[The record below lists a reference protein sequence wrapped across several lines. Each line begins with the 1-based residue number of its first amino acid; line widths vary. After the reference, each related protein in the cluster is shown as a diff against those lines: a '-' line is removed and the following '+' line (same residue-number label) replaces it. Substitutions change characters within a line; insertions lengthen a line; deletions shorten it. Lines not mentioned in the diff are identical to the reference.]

1 MQRYDY
7 TTSPIPQTMYRSEL
21 LRAVKQGSERAVHAF
36 LKRQPRPLCVA
47 FARGWN
53 KIVPLSE
60 FCFGRDF
67 RADFLIISAHS
78 GAWHAC
84 FVELESPAARLY
96 IRDGSESKVM
106 KVALRQVKD
115 WNIWLQQNGP
125 QFRRELRD
133 NLERA
138 AESDPRIAL
147 DPTNLSGDRLL
158 DPRTRIVN
166 RFAVVIGRRD
176 TLRPED
182 KVKRDH
188 EDAAEIA
195 TYDRLLDIAA
205 RDAVGGR
212 EIRKARR
219 DYAQKAGP
227 KVP

>member
-1 MQRYDY
+1 M
-7 TTSPIPQTMYRSEL
+7 PQMMYRSEL
-21 LRAVKQGSERAVHAF
+21 LRVIKQGSERAVHAF

-60 FCFGRDF
+60 FCFGHDF

-96 IRDGSESKVM
+96 LRDGSESKVL

-115 WNIWLQQNGP
+115 WDIWLRQNNP
-125 QFRRELRD
+125 QYRRELRD

-138 AESDPRIAL
+138 AEVDPAINPN
-147 DPTNLSGDRLL
+147 PTNLSADRLL
-158 DPRTRIVN
+158 DSRTVIFN
-166 RFAVVIGRRD
+166 HFAVVIGRRD
-176 TLRPED
+176 TLGSED
-182 KVKRDH
+182 QVRRAN
-188 EDAAEIA
+188 EGAAEIV

-205 RDAVGGR
+205 CDAAGER
-212 EIRKARR
+212 ETRKARR
-219 DYAQKAGP
+219 DYSLKAGP
-227 KVP
+227 N

>member
-1 MQRYDY
+1 MIA
-7 TTSPIPQTMYRSEL
+7 TSGPMPQMMYRSEL

-47 FARGWN
+47 FAHGWN

-67 RADFLIISAHS
+67 RADFLIISADS

-84 FVELESPAARLY
+84 FVELEPPAARLY
-96 IRDGSESKVM
+96 LRDGSESKAM

-115 WNIWLQQNGP
+115 WDIWLQQNGF

-138 AESDPRIAL
+138 AEADPSVAL
-147 DPTNLSGDRLL
+147 NPTNLAGDRLL
-158 DPRTRIVN
+158 DTRTRICN
-166 RFAVVIGRRD
+166 YFAVVIGRRD

-182 KVKRDH
+182 QVRRAH
-188 EDAAEIA
+188 EGAAEIV
-195 TYDRLLDIAA
+195 TYDRLLDIAT
-205 RDAVGGR
+205 RDAVGES

-219 DYAQKAGP
+219 DDAQKAGP

>member
-1 MQRYDY
+1 M
-7 TTSPIPQTMYRSEL
+7 PPMMYRSEL
-21 LRAVKQGSERAVHAF
+21 LRAVKQRGERAVHTF

-53 KIVPLSE
+53 RILPLSE

-84 FVELESPAARLY
+84 FVELESPVARLY
-96 IRDGSESKVM
+96 LRDGSESKVL

-115 WNIWLQQNGP
+115 WDIWLRQNGP

-138 AESDPRIAL
+138 AEVDPKIDAN
-147 DPTNLSGDRLL
+147 PTNFSADRLL
-158 DPRTRIVN
+158 DPRTVIFN
-166 RFAVVIGRRD
+166 HFAVVIGRRD
-176 TLRPED
+176 TLRAED
-182 KVKRDH
+182 QVRRAH
-188 EDAAEIA
+188 EGAAEIV

-205 RDAVGGR
+205 RDAVGEC

-219 DYAQKAGP
+219 AYALKPRLKGT
-227 KVP
+227 